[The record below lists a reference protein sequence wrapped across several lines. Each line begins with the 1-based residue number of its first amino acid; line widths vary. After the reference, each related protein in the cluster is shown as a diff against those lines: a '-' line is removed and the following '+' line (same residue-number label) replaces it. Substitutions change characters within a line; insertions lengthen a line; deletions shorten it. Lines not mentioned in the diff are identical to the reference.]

1 MINIKKMTPYL
12 KIIRI
17 DHWFKNILVILGVVI
32 AYNFSDIFYLNLSSF
47 INICIGFISTCLIA
61 SSNYILN
68 EYLDRS
74 YDRFHPEKKRRPG
87 AKNSLEKNIVFSLYF
102 IFSVI
107 GLYLSNKI
115 NFYFFL
121 TQIFF
126 LISGFTYNVKPFRFK
141 DIIILDIISESINSP
156 IRLLLGWFLVF
167 ETTLPPISIVFAF
180 WTFGAF
186 LMTVKRLAELNRLRE
201 KKINVIKYRKSLAR
215 YSNSLLIIL
224 SIFFSNLSS
233 FFIAIFLIKYKI
245 ELLLSIPFLA
255 LFFVF
260 HLETGLKSSSLSMET
275 EKIFKNPK
283 LNIVMMLLIVIT
295 LISFFIEIDF
305 LKYFITK
312 FYQ

>member
-1 MINIKKMTPYL
+1 MINIKKIIPYL

-17 DHWFKNILVILGVVI
+17 DHWFKNILVIFGVVI
-32 AYNFSDIFYLNLSSF
+32 AYNFSNNFYLNLFNLTNIF
-47 INICIGFISTCLIA
+47 IGIISTCLIA
-61 SSNYILN
+61 SSNYIIN

-74 YDRFHPEKKRRPG
+74 YDKFHPEKNRRPG
-87 AKNSLEKNIVFSLYF
+87 VKNALKKGIVLSLYS
-102 IFSVI
+102 IFLII
-107 GLYLSNKI
+107 GLYLANKI
-115 NFYFFL
+115 NHYFLL

-141 DIIILDIISESINSP
+141 DIMILDIISESINSP

-167 ETTLPPISIVFAF
+167 ETTLPPISIVLAF

-201 KKINVIKYRKSLAR
+201 RKIDVSKYRKSLAK
-215 YSNSLLIIL
+215 YSNSLLIIM
-224 SIFFSNLSS
+224 SVFFSNLSS
-233 FFIAIFLIKYKI
+233 FFIAIFLIKHRI

-260 HLETGLKSSSLSMET
+260 HLESGLKSSNLSMET

-283 LNIVMMLLIVIT
+283 LNIVMMLLVVIT
-295 LISFFIEIDF
+295 LISFFIEMDF
-305 LKYFITK
+305 LKYFITT
-312 FYQ
+312 FH

>member
-1 MINIKKMTPYL
+1 MINTKKIIPYL

-17 DHWFKNILVILGVVI
+17 DHWFKNILVIFGIVI
-32 AYNFSDIFYLNLSSF
+32 ACNFKDSFYLNF
-47 INICIGFISTCLIA
+47 FNIINICIGFISTCLIA
-61 SSNYILN
+61 SSNYIIN

-74 YDRFHPEKKRRPG
+74 YDKFHPEKNRRPG
-87 AKNSLEKNIVFSLYF
+87 AKGSLKKVIVFTLYF
-102 IFSVI
+102 IFLLT
-107 GLYLSNKI
+107 GLHLANKI
-115 NFYFFL
+115 NSYFLL

-141 DIIILDIISESINSP
+141 DLRIVDIISESINSP

-167 ETTLPPISIVFAF
+167 ETTLPPISVILAF
-180 WTFGAF
+180 WTCGAF
-186 LMTVKRLAELNRLRE
+186 LMTVKRLAELNRLRA
-201 KKINVIKYRKSLAR
+201 KKINVSKYRKSLAK

-233 FFIAIFLIKYKI
+233 FFTAIFLFKHRI
-245 ELLLSIPFLA
+245 ELLLSIPFLV

-260 HLETGLKSSSLSMET
+260 HLETGLKSSKLSMET

-295 LISFFIEIDF
+295 LISFFIKVDF
-305 LKYFITK
+305 LNYFINP
-312 FYQ
+312 FS